1 MQFNIQRLK
10 KSSNKLENRGL
21 AILGNRQMKNNL
33 SFIYNDITSPYDPY
47 VYTGDGVYIGNNPVA
62 STTRIFYTKD
72 IETSKVYHDAQYQTT
87 KSGLPRFQA
96 AGTADDMGILH
107 IIMPYGTDAIKTD
120 LNFRSLKDASISFG
134 DVNRVW
140 KWSHIRNDVS
150 SWIHDTSF
158 GGTETHSRESSVN
171 IVYAFDS
178 SSLRTAELWTA
189 STTDG
194 HSAGILFDYSNEEE
208 YFDGEEGTFI
218 DETYGKSNEDLAEL
232 SENYMNSLSEV
243 GSIKNSVINFSDAW
257 TKTLTNAYSGI
268 ISNIKWRSRG
278 ATEQN
283 NNSGGYHSIDNPEP
297 LLGAGEEEA
306 YHGHLPEDFY
316 EKPTQENHIREIKYE
331 YASITDKYTYTVDKL
346 VADGL
351 AELVADHED
360 TYISE
365 DGKKQKVT
373 EEYTEDNNYAVYTF
387 NDLFKGRDTSSNTAI
402 AYTGG
407 VVTVDNRKWTA
418 DDRYE
423 GHTDASANVDNAG
436 DAIENEVYRPT
447 NVWDEINH
455 RFEIIEHN
463 FNVLT
468 GDIAQTNIMLM
479 EDTVGKLIPAL
490 VATNEKNISILSSDV
505 SLLRADVSTL
515 KSSMESLILDVSAL
529 DASVNAI
536 YASIAGEPEFNIIDL
551 DEEP

>member
-10 KSSNKLENRGL
+10 KSSNKLENQGL

-33 SFIYNDITSPYDPY
+33 SFIYNDIASPYDPY

-72 IETSKVYHDAQYQTT
+72 IETSKVYHDTQYRTT
-87 KSGLPRFQA
+87 KGGSGHFQA

-107 IIMPYGTDAIKTD
+107 IIMPHGTEAIKTD

-134 DVNRVW
+134 DVNHVW
-140 KWSHIRNDVS
+140 KWSQVREDVS

-158 GGTETHSRESSVN
+158 GGTETHSMESSIG

-178 SSLRTAELWTA
+178 SSLQTTELWAA

-194 HSAGILFDYSNEEE
+194 RSAGILFDYSNEEE
-208 YFDGEEGTFI
+208 YFDGEDGIFI
-218 DETYGKSNEDLAEL
+218 DETYDKSNEDLAEL

-268 ISNIKWRSRG
+268 ISNIKWRSVG
-278 ATEQN
+278 AAEQN
-283 NNSGGYHSIDNPEP
+283 NNSGTVDHSIDTPEPIDNPEP
-297 LLGAGEEEA
+297 LFGGGEEA
-306 YHGHLPEDFY
+306 YHGQFPDGFDVEPVQDD
-316 EKPTQENHIREIKYE
+316 HIRNIRHE
-331 YASITDKYTYTVDKL
+331 YASISGKYAYTVDNL

-351 AELVADHED
+351 AELVTD
-360 TYISE
+360 SE
-365 DGKKQKVT
+365 DIYVSSDGEKQKVT

-387 NDLFKGRDTSSNTAI
+387 DDLFKGRDTSSNTAI
-402 AYTGG
+402 TYTGG
-407 VVTVDNRKWTA
+407 VVTVDNREWNV
-418 DDRYE
+418 DDRYA

-436 DAIENEVYRPT
+436 DTIETEVYRPT

-463 FNVLT
+463 FNILT
-468 GDIAQTNIMLM
+468 GTRDNP
-479 EDTVGKLIPAL
+479 GC
-490 VATNEKNISILSSDV
+490 SSV
-505 SLLRADVSTL
+505 V
-515 KSSMESLILDVSAL
+515 
-529 DASVNAI
+529 
-536 YASIAGEPEFNIIDL
+536 
-551 DEEP
+551 